1 MLQKERLKLN
11 VLETKIE
18 FYAGER
24 VNRIRM
30 YTLCI
35 NEADKRQFAKYFNRF
50 QYFYVKW
57 KRCAYKAVIYTRTH
71 TAKIKKIRKKL
82 NRERNVMYT

>member
-50 QYFYVKW
+50 IFL
-57 KRCAYKAVIYTRTH
+57 RE
-71 TAKIKKIRKKL
+71 IKEMCL
-82 NRERNVMYT
+82 